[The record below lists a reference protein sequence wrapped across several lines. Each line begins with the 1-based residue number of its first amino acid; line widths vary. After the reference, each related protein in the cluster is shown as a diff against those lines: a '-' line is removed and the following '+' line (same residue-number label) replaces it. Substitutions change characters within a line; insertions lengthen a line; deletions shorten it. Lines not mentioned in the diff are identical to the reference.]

1 MGGSLVPSM
10 TVARDAGGQRLLGG
24 ISSAFRVNPFTGGH
38 LEVADAHGATL
49 RTTDGRTFVDMF
61 MAHGSTVLG
70 HAHPVVMAAV
80 RDALDDGVVIGYET
94 PRGEV
99 VAERLSRLLPS
110 AEAVRFVASGS
121 EAVNTAMRIARAA
134 TGRDLVVKID
144 GHFNGGADYAMVNSL
159 AANVDLDNPG
169 GAVSRRIRSSAGM
182 PASSVES
189 VLPVPWN
196 DLDALDAA
204 LAAYPGQ
211 VAGVIMVPIDYN
223 NGCLEP
229 EAGYLAAALERTH
242 AAGALLIFDEVLSGL
257 KVAGGSA
264 QVLYGVTPDLTTIS
278 KAISSGVPL
287 AGVVGRRDVMEV
299 LLAPPP
305 AGAVQGGTYAG
316 SALGLAAADAT
327 LGLLAE
333 EGVHGGLLER
343 SATFFATLQGIF
355 DRSPLAARVHGVGCM
370 FAIYLGTR
378 EPVRSLREV
387 RALDADLRR
396 RFFSRCIEAGVYFHT
411 DFSVSTAH
419 DPTVLDTVLERIEGI
434 ANEPGW

>member
-1 MGGSLVPSM
+1 MSLAP
-10 TVARDAGGQRLLGG
+10 AGGDRRLLGG

-49 RTTDGRTFVDMF
+49 RTTDGRSFIDMF

-70 HAHPVVMAAV
+70 HAHPSVVAAV
-80 RDALDDGVVIGYET
+80 RDALEDGVVIGYET
-94 PRGEV
+94 TRGEA
-99 VAERLSRLLPS
+99 VAQRISRLLPS

-121 EAVNTAMRIARAA
+121 EAVSTAMRIARAN
-134 TGRDLVVKID
+134 TGRDLIVKID
-144 GHFNGGADYAMVNSL
+144 GDFNGGVDYAMVNSL
-159 AANVDLDNPG
+159 AANTDLENPG
-169 GAVSRRIRSSAGM
+169 GTVSRRIPSTAGM
-182 PASSVES
+182 PASVLES
-189 VLPVPWN
+189 VLPIPWN
-196 DLDALDAA
+196 DLAALDTVLTRFA
-204 LAAYPGQ
+204 GQ
-211 VAGVIMVPIDYN
+211 VAAVVMVPNDYN

-229 EAGYLAAALERTH
+229 DAGYLAAALERTH

-287 AGVVGRRDVMEV
+287 AAVVGRREVMEI

-305 AGAVQGGTYAG
+305 TGAVQGGTYAG

-333 EGVHGGLLER
+333 DGLHAGLLER
-343 SATFFATLQGIF
+343 SAGFFAELQGVF

-378 EPVRSLREV
+378 EPVTSLREV
-387 RALDADLRR
+387 RGLDLALRR
-396 RFFSRCIEAGVYFHT
+396 SFFSRCIEDGVYFHT

-419 DPTVLDTVLERIEGI
+419 DEAMLAEVLERIERI
-434 ANEPGW
+434 ANEPGWG